1 MIGIVGG
8 GLSGLFL
15 LDILADRGVDALLL
29 EAADT
34 PGGVSLSRLVD
45 GPDGPVTVDLGPQR
59 VRLTPGL
66 AALVE
71 RAGLTPSILQARS
84 GVPFTVNHGG
94 RLHPAPFSLGAAL
107 RTPLISPF
115 GKLRALADFI
125 TPPPR
130 PDESVANAFRRKLG
144 PEIHTRLA
152 GPILGGLYGSDP
164 EDMDARHTLLPVLAR
179 TGGGRSL
186 LRALLKASRGASHP
200 VVSFRE
206 GMGALPMALARRHAE
221 RIRLGTPV
229 ISVEGAGTSGGT
241 GSASPSSTGM
251 GGRGGTG
258 GSRGSGFRLVTA
270 ADEIQVDQVVLTLPA
285 PAVAGML
292 DALVPEAAG
301 RFGSLRYNPL
311 VVVPLVVPEGVAV
324 PEVGSGFKET
334 LESSALTRGVT
345 AHGALFDRR
354 GLFSAFLGG
363 MGREELLNRSDEV
376 LMAVARDEFRAVTGV
391 EPVPLLAH
399 RTWMPAWDRSWKA
412 MDGLALPA
420 GVHICAAYAH
430 RPGIPGRLEDARR
443 VAELLLRPTADQS
456 SIAPR

>member
-15 LDILADRGVDALLL
+15 LDILAARGVDALLL

-66 AALVE
+66 AAVVE
-71 RAGLTPSILQARS
+71 RTGLTPSILQARS

-115 GKLRALADFI
+115 GKLRALADFV

-186 LRALLKASRGASHP
+186 LRALLKASRGASLP
-200 VVSFRE
+200 VVSFRQ

-221 RIRLGTPV
+221 RIRLGAPV
-229 ISVEGAGTSGGT
+229 LSLT
-241 GSASPSSTGM
+241 G
-251 GGRGGTG
+251 G
-258 GSRGSGFRLVTA
+258 GSRSSGYRLVTA
-270 ADEIQVDQVVLTLPA
+270 ADEIQVDQVVLALPA
-285 PAVAGML
+285 PAVAGIL
-292 DALVPEAAG
+292 DALVPDVAG
-301 RFGSLRYNPL
+301 RIGSLRYNPL
-311 VVVPLVVPEGVAV
+311 VVIPLVVPEGVAV

-391 EPVPLLAH
+391 EPVPLLVH

-412 MDGLALPA
+412 MDGLTLPA